1 MYGGPVPFILRNR
14 RWKMASGSSRRP
26 RTAAFVLA
34 GETPYQKPPK
44 EVLDVLNAPLTPTI
58 SVSPH
63 RDYAI
68 LMQPVRYPSIAE
80 VAQPMLRLAGIR
92 IDSNPNGMHLA
103 GNVTSFTI
111 KRLSDGADIPVGLPS
126 DPKLSSPVWSPDGAH
141 FAFSNTTP
149 NGIQLWVGVTAT
161 GQTHRI
167 EGAII
172 NGVRLG
178 GFGGGGRGGRA
189 AVGGNGAIE
198 WLGDSKTLLVHLIP
212 AGRGAA
218 PAEEIV

>member
-1 MYGGPVPFILRNR
+1 M
-14 RWKMASGSSRRP
+14 RRP
-26 RTAAFVLA
+26 SSLLLLVTTTSVLA

-92 IDSNPNGMHLA
+92 IDSNTNGMHLA

-111 KRLSDGADIPVGLPS
+111 KRLSDGADIKVS
-126 DPKLSSPVWSPDGAH
+126 
-141 FAFSNTTP
+141 
-149 NGIQLWVGVTAT
+149 
-161 GQTHRI
+161 
-167 EGAII
+167 
-172 NGVRLG
+172 
-178 GFGGGGRGGRA
+178 
-189 AVGGNGAIE
+189 
-198 WLGDSKTLLVHLIP
+198 
-212 AGRGAA
+212 
-218 PAEEIV
+218 